1 MNTLREM
8 AQTARPIFEE
18 YLSQYWSPIHG
29 FSPLT
34 NKSTNRN
41 ALTIVSQYPT
51 GSIVISQGNGTQYD
65 FHT

>member
-34 NKSTNRN
+34 NKRTNRN